1 MNDEISNRFDLDRL
15 RLDTGEVWAV
25 VPGKIKRRR
34 EYFVKLPMTWYER
47 LRGANGQTYRVAWF
61 LLYQHWRNK
70 GEPFKV
76 PNGMLAID
84 GVPPRTKC
92 RALRDLVRRDL
103 ICVEWRKKKSP
114 IVRVVV

>member
-15 RLDTGEVWAV
+15 RLHIGEVQAV
-25 VPGKIKRRR
+25 VPEKIKRRR

-61 LLYQHWRNK
+61 LLYQHWRNT

-92 RALRDLVRRDL
+92 RALRDLVRRGL

>member
-1 MNDEISNRFDLDRL
+1 MSDEADSRFDPDRL
-15 RLDTGEVWAV
+15 RMDFGEVRAV
-25 VPGKIKRRR
+25 VPEKIKKRR
-34 EYFVKLPMTWYER
+34 EHFVKLPMTWYER

-61 LLYQHWRNK
+61 LLYQHWRNT